1 MIINYNNYINT
12 YQIIDKQNYLI
23 YNKSHAE
30 EILNVNIRGIVSYT
44 KHNSDISYTKHNSN
58 ISFTKNNSNISYT

>member
-23 YNKSHAE
+23 YNRNVL
-30 EILNVNIRGIVSYT
+30 LNVNIRGIVSYT
-44 KHNSDISYTKHNSN
+44 KHDSNISYTKHNSN
-58 ISFTKNNSNISYT
+58 ISYT